1 MKIKNLLSKTL
12 FLSFLSVVVMS
23 QEYWEMGSQL
33 VTNYS
38 PKEYGAYGQ
47 NWAVSQ
53 NKCGIMY
60 FGNWGGLL
68 EFDGTFWTLYELP
81 NKSSVNSLSIASDG
95 KIYVGGTNELG
106 YFYRQSNGKLTFHSL
121 VNLLPENQRAFSNV
135 WQTFVEGEKVYFST
149 NDYIFIWNEMDLTF
163 KWIESDRGFHVLLK
177 VGETFFVREIGVGLA
192 EIRNDSLS
200 LIPGSE
206 KFANER
212 VFTMLPLPEEQD
224 ASLLVTR
231 SMGLFTY
238 NQGNFSV
245 FKTEADQFL
254 VENLI
259 YASGT
264 VLSDGN
270 ILLGTLRGGAVIM
283 DPSGHLIRKYDLESG
298 IINNNI
304 YHTTQDCSG
313 AIWLATDNGISRI
326 DYASPIVYFDK
337 RNKFS
342 DIPLNIIR
350 YQGTILVA
358 STSGIYYLDAPTSD
372 LHHLDPIDKQCWS
385 FLKTANDLLIAS
397 SEGLFEIRGDAPGK
411 IMKVPG
417 NIYSPTVLSP
427 SKFNP
432 GRIYVGAEDGV
443 FIQSKNSDQWNDQIQ
458 ILDQLDQKTSLLEDD
473 DNTIWVGTVSS
484 GIFHISFKPDKNGEP
499 DTDHPVMKHYS
510 RANGLQDGQMSVLK
524 IDGEKYFYSLDSIY
538 QFDPEKSRFY
548 SDSSDMITSDFYSIS
563 EGKGV
568 IYYQQDSL
576 GRIWLATKGK
586 LAMGSQLPDHSYQ
599 WITSPFQPFADDEI
613 YHIYPDNNHLTWICT
628 NAGIIKFDFTKFT
641 LPASEFFTTI
651 KDVRIGEDSII
662 YFGGVAASS
671 ETAQINFRQNSLKFR
686 YSATSFEGKNVNRF
700 KTFLE
705 GYDHNWSSW
714 NTQTT
719 REYTNLSPGT
729 YTFRVQGLNLLGQ
742 EGKQAT
748 YSFTIIPPWYRTWWA
763 YLSYIL
769 LVCFGLIFADRKRR
783 EQILRKEREQTEFR
797 EARLR
802 AQAIELENKALQ
814 AENENKLKELEFSKE
829 IEKAYLN
836 LKATQSQLIQSEK
849 LASLGELTA
858 GIAHEIQ
865 NPLNF
870 VNNFSDLSKELIG
883 EAMDGL
889 EEGDRDEVKDILHD
903 LKENLSK
910 IHHHGTRASSIV
922 KSMLSH
928 SRSGSGKKELTDIN
942 ALCDEYLRLA
952 YHGMRARDNG
962 FSVKF
967 DKNFDPDLPKIEV
980 VPQEIGRVLLNLIN
994 NAFQACLEKSRN
1006 VLSSSEAQAAGNK
1019 NVDND
1024 YTPLV
1029 IVSTKKLKNHVEICI
1044 SDNGPG
1050 VPDEIRD
1057 KIFQPFFT
1065 TKPTGQGTGL
1075 GLSLSYD
1082 IVRAHGGEIRVTSNE
1097 KSGTEFSFQLPVV

>member
-1 MKIKNLLSKTL
+1 MNKLITNTLLLCLLAATAL
-12 FLSFLSVVVMS
+12 T
-23 QEYWEMGSQL
+23 QEYWEVGSQM

-53 NKCGIMY
+53 NRCGIMY

-68 EFDGTFWTLYELP
+68 EFDGNFWTLYELP
-81 NKSSVNSLSIASDG
+81 SKSSVNSLSITSDG

-106 YFYRQSNGKLTFHSL
+106 YFQADSRGKLIFHSL
-121 VNLLPENQRAFSNV
+121 VHHLPEEQRAFSNV
-135 WQTFVEGEKVYFST
+135 WQTFVEREKVYFST
-149 NDYIFIWNEMDLTF
+149 NNYIFIWNEKDLTF
-163 KWIESDRGFHVLLK
+163 KIIESARGFHVLHK
-177 VGETFFVREIGVGLA
+177 VGQTFYVREIGAGLA
-192 EIRNDSLS
+192 VIKNDSLS

-212 VFTMLPLPEEQD
+212 VFTFLPLPGNQD

-238 NQGNFSV
+238 NQGNFNV

-254 VENLI
+254 AENLI

-270 ILLGTLRGGAVIM
+270 ILLGTLRGGAVII
-283 DPSGHLIRKYDLESG
+283 DPSGQLIRKYNLETG

-304 YHTTQDCSG
+304 YQTSQDCSG

-337 RNKFS
+337 RNKFT
-342 DIPLNIIR
+342 DIPLNLIR

-358 STSGIYYLDAPTSD
+358 STAGIYYLDALTSD
-372 LHHLDPIDKQCWS
+372 LQHLDPIDKQCWN

-397 SEGLFEIRGDAPGK
+397 SEGLFEIRGNAPGK
-411 IMKVPG
+411 IRKVPG
-417 NIYSPTVLSP
+417 NIYSPTVLYS
-427 SKFNP
+427 SKLNP

-443 FIQSKNSDQWNDQIQ
+443 FIQSKNSDHWNDQIQ
-458 ILDQLDQKTSLLEDD
+458 ILAQLDQKTSLLEDND
-473 DNTIWVGTVSS
+473 HTIWAGTVSS
-484 GIFHISFKPDKNGEP
+484 GIFHISFKPDHEGKP
-499 DTDHPVMKHYS
+499 DTEHPVVKQYGK
-510 RANGLQDGQMSVLK
+510 ANGLQDGQMSVVK
-524 IDGEKYFYSLDSIY
+524 INGEKYFFSLDSIY
-538 QFDPEKSRFY
+538 QFDAEKSTFY
-548 SDSSDMITSDFYSIS
+548 SDSSDMIISDFYSIS

-586 LAMGSQLPDHSYQ
+586 LAMGSQLPDQSYQ

-613 YHIYPDNNHLTWICT
+613 YHIYPDNDHLTWICT
-628 NAGIIKFDFTKFT
+628 NTGIIKFDFAKGA

-651 KDVRIGEDSII
+651 KDVRIGDDSIL
-662 YFGGVAASS
+662 YFRGL
-671 ETAQINFRQNSLKFR
+671 ETSADITEINFRQNSLKFQ
-686 YSATSFEGKNVNRF
+686 YSATSYEGKNVNRF
-700 KTFLE
+700 RTFLE
-705 GYDHNWSSW
+705 GYDHGWSSW

-719 REYTNLSPGT
+719 KEYTNLSPGA

-748 YSFTIIPPWYRTWWA
+748 YSFVIIPPWYRTWWA
-763 YLSYIL
+763 YLIYIFIL
-769 LVCFGLIFADRKRR
+769 TLGLIFADRKRR
-783 EQILRKEREQTEFR
+783 AQILRKEREQTEFR

-814 AENENKLKELEFSKE
+814 AENESKLKELEYSKE
-829 IEKAYLN
+829 IEKAYLD

-870 VNNFSDLSKELIG
+870 VNNFSDLSKELID

-889 EEGDRDEVKDILHD
+889 EEGDPAEVKDILHD

-910 IHHHGTRASSIV
+910 IHHHGARASSIV

-952 YHGMRARDNG
+952 YHGMRAKDHSFN
-962 FSVKF
+962 VKF
-967 DKNFDPDLPKIEV
+967 DKNFDPELPKIEV
-980 VPQEIGRVLLNLIN
+980 VPQEIGRVVLNLLN
-994 NAFQACLEKSRN
+994 NAFQACLERSRN
-1006 VLSSSEAQAAGNK
+1006 VLSSSEALAVGSKKANH
-1019 NVDND
+1019 D
-1024 YTPLV
+1024 YNPVV
-1029 IVSTKKLKNHVEICI
+1029 IVSSKKLEDHIEIRI

-1050 VPDEIRD
+1050 IPEEIRD
-1057 KIFQPFFT
+1057 KIFHPFFT

-1075 GLSLSYD
+1075 GLSLSFD
-1082 IVRAHGGEIRVTSNE
+1082 IVRAHGGEIRVTSEKNE
-1097 KSGTEFSFQLPVV
+1097 GAQFTILLPVD